1 MLSGYFSFHFMVI
14 EKLIYS
20 LWSGLIGCRAVE
32 DRRVLSYIIVV
43 MKFTAA
49 VRAFSFHLY
58 GYRSNLI
65 VYRTVQRVLSLGH
78 CRD

>member
-20 LWSGLIGCRAVE
+20 LWSGLIGCRVIE

-43 MKFTAA
+43 MKLPLLSEP
-49 VRAFSFHLY
+49 FSSHLY

-65 VYRTVQRVLSLGH
+65 IYRTVQ
-78 CRD
+78 